1 MKTPTIKHKAQ
12 LREQQYIIHLELGL
26 TVALVVFIFAFKIN
40 YMPEKEVIEFNVAQ
54 EVVFTEDIIQTKQEE
69 KAPPPP
75 RPVVPIEVAND
86 EIISDDIEFNLDSEL
101 DLDTQLDIPAP
112 PPSAP
117 EAETAEEEE
126 VRVFV
131 VVERMPELI
140 GGLAALNDKITYP
153 EIARMARIEGR
164 VIVQFIVD
172 ERGNVV
178 DPYVVRGIG
187 GGCDEEA
194 LRVVRLLKFKPGL
207 QRGTPV
213 KVQYAIPVT
222 FKLVKSSST

>member
-1 MKTPTIKHKAQ
+1 MKTPKIKQQAQ
-12 LREQQYIIHLELGL
+12 LREQQYIIHLEIGL
-26 TVALVVFIFAFKIN
+26 IAAIVILLFAFKIN
-40 YMPEKEVIEFNVAQ
+40 YLPEKEEIQFTVAQ
-54 EVVFTEDIIQTKQEE
+54 EVVFSEDIIQTKQEE
-69 KAPPPP
+69 KVPPPP

-86 EIISDDIEFNLDSEL
+86 EIISEEIELNLDSEL

-117 EAETAEEEE
+117 EQETAEEEE
-126 VRVFV
+126 ERVFV

-140 GGLAALNDKITYP
+140 GGLASLNEKITYP

-178 DPYVVRGIG
+178 DPYIVRGIG

-194 LRVVRLLKFKPGL
+194 LRVVKELKFKPGL